1 MSEGT
6 TLFAIAL
13 KASDSKQELA
23 NKTAQLCKVAD
34 FPVPAHGLRVGT
46 LDLLMSLSDDLT
58 KMDTTSEAVVWKI
71 FRQLTELKPGTP
83 TIMGVDVA
91 TYAFKQFEWDEAKFQ
106 LKTPLRELCESIAGR
121 IGGLDE
127 ELKTKMAEYNLVKG
141 QLQQNERKA
150 QGNLMVRSLTDIV
163 SEAHMRGTIGSDV
176 MATMLVVVPKHGTKE
191 FLSTY
196 ETVAGQITL
205 PDETTMSPVVPR
217 SAKMIVEDSE
227 MALFAVVVFKKV
239 RCLPPYP
246 PPPHTAPP
254 PPPPP
259 PPVRGDCPRLVP
271 LAG

>member
-1 MSEGT
+1 MPYR
-6 TLFAIAL
+6 
-13 KASDSKQELA
+13 K
-23 NKTAQLCKVAD
+23 
-34 FPVPAHGLRVGT
+34 
-46 LDLLMSLSDDLT
+46 
-58 KMDTTSEAVVWKI
+58 
-71 FRQLTELKPGTP
+71 
-83 TIMGVDVA
+83 
-91 TYAFKQFEWDEAKFQ
+91 AKFQ

-127 ELKTKMAEYNLVKG
+127 ELKTKMTEYNLVKG

-246 PPPHTAPP
+246 PPHWGGTAG
-254 PPPPP
+254 
-259 PPVRGDCPRLVP
+259 RG
-271 LAG
+271 